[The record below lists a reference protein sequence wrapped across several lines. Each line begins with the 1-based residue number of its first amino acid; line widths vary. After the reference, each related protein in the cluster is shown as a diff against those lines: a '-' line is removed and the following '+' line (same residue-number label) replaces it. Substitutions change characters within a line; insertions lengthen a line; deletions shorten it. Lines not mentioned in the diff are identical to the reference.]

1 MATYYVSATTG
12 NDSNAGTAVGTAVAT
27 IGAAENKAT
36 TAGDIVYIAPGT
48 YRETVTHGYSGTAA
62 NRIYFI
68 GDPDCEIF
76 GNTVEPGIVRITVS
90 DSDNKG
96 TDTVYTVNSNG
107 KDYITWKNVYLD
119 GTTSGITSG
128 TDVNTTYG
136 FRCSVES
143 DNMEVINCMAQ
154 HYVYAAYRVGYMYDS
169 VFIGAFA
176 GTYQGYLADRCIAI
190 GGYTNF
196 YYTNLVRN
204 CVGAGGLYCFLYNDK
219 VVNCTQLGGQTGFRP
234 YNADVVYDSVAI
246 GSYYGFFGGFNTT
259 STQNGTVSG
268 SLSVAN
274 RYTTYYGKM
283 HGIKIAS
290 TQYPWMSGRD
300 PLIGKNGSTDM
311 QGDGITWDLV
321 AQPLYSIDNM
331 KKLADVVKP
340 TISSEAYRGVTS
352 TETDSDAGD
361 LDIEGNP
368 RKMGSQLG
376 MYMEGGDDNI
386 TSSRDIGAH
395 ELAVVEVTGS
405 VSSSLPG
412 FKITDEGMF
421 RIPITVSA
429 SSAVTASVGVLFDK
443 GGVHASLSQT
453 QQPQLQLR
461 YSETYASA
469 STQFITGSNLIIQST
484 TKGTTSDGSATM
496 NTFSTIAVSG
506 SFDKQRELELVFV
519 NQMTGSTSR
528 AVFSDLEIT

>member
-76 GNTVEPGIVRITVS
+76 GNTIEPGIVRITVS

-96 TDTVYTVNSNG
+96 TDTTYTVNSNG

-119 GTTSGITSG
+119 GTTGGVTSYS
-128 TDVNTTYG
+128 DNNITYG
-136 FRCSVES
+136 FRCSAES
-143 DNMEVINCMAQ
+143 DYMEVINCMAQ
-154 HYVYAAYRVGYMYDS
+154 HFYYAAYRVAYMYDS
-169 VFIGAFA
+169 VFIAHFA
-176 GTYQGYLADRCIAI
+176 ATYQGYLADRCIGI

-204 CVGAGGLYCFLYNDK
+204 CVGTGGLYCFLYNDK
-219 VVNCTQLGGQTGFRP
+219 VVNCTQLGGQTAFRP
-234 YNADVVYDSVAI
+234 YNLDVVYDSVAL
-246 GSYYGFFGGFNTT
+246 GSYYGFLGGFNTT

-268 SLSVAN
+268 SLAVAT

-290 TQYPWMSGRD
+290 TQYQWIGGRD
-300 PLIGKNGSTDM
+300 PLVGKNGSTDM
-311 QGDGITWDLV
+311 QGDGLKWDLV
-321 AQPLYSIDNM
+321 AQPLYSINNM

-352 TETDSDAGD
+352 TDTDSDAGD
-361 LDIEGNP
+361 IDIEGNP
-368 RKMGSQLG
+368 RKMGSTRG
-376 MYMEGGDDNI
+376 MYMEGTGTHT
-386 TSSRDIGAH
+386 TSSRDLGPW
-395 ELAVVEVTGS
+395 EFSNVETTGS
-405 VSSSLPG
+405 FSSSAAG
-412 FKITDEGMF
+412 FKIEDEGLF
-421 RIPITVSA
+421 RIPFTVSA
-429 SSAVTASVGVLFDK
+429 SVAITASIGVK
-443 GGVHASLSQT
+443 HLSGAGT
-453 QQPQLQLR
+453 AIKPQFQLR
-461 YSETYASA
+461 YSESMPTASVTA
-469 STQFITGSNLIIQST
+469 INAGMLTGSNLIIQSV
-484 TKGTTSDGSATM
+484 TSTAADNVFETLTVSHSATE
-496 NTFSTIAVSG
+496 N
-506 SFDKQRELELVFV
+506 RELELICTNV
-519 NQMTGSTSR
+519 QSGSDSIS
-528 AVFSDLEIT
+528 VFSDLEIK